1 MSSLTLSGF
10 AVSRETVKLLLT
22 ILWKGNMKSNNCIST
37 KYSCSEI
44 DHMYRVTLF
53 WWNDYEG
60 NGFVHRLMMKRNLL
74 LSFFPYLIIGRI
86 NRRLLKLHLLHIFM
100 KSQCRIRYI
109 LKCIQ
114 IINFQ
119 CWDIHEIWT
128 S

>member
-10 AVSRETVKLLLT
+10 LVGREIVKLLLT
-22 ILWKGNMKSNNCIST
+22 MWKGNMKLNICISK

-44 DHMYRVTLF
+44 DQMYKVILF
-53 WWNDYEG
+53 WWKDYEG
-60 NGFVHRLMMKRNLL
+60 NSFVHRLIMKRNLL
-74 LSFFPYLIIGRI
+74 LSFFPYMIIRRI
-86 NRRLLKLHLLHIFM
+86 NKRLLKLNLLHIFM
-100 KSQCRIRYI
+100 KSQHGIKYI

-119 CWDIHEIWT
+119 CWEIHEIWT